1 MTWERS
7 RRRNFNPL
15 PSYEG
20 RLSTSAMAQARG
32 HFNPLPSHEGRQ
44 EREIRDQVAREFQS
58 TPLSRGK
65 TIRTLAIGADTFIS
79 IRSPLTRGDTV
90 SRSIREI
97 KRHFNPLPSHE
108 GRPSPPILRL
118 QFAPISIRSPHARG
132 DSISLQ
138 KSIRIY
144 VSLHNKT
151 MIHRFSELYKPLF
164 AAQSPIFGVRSPR
177 ESHDS
182 FTFARPSA
190 GRGITP

>member
-79 IRSPLTRGDTV
+79 IRSPLTRGDLRLQ
-90 SRSIREI
+90 SRPAFKRISIRSPLT
-97 KRHFNPLPSHE
+97 RGDRTRARVVVTPSYFNPLPSHE
-108 GRPSPPILRL
+108 GRHGSAGTGTGRL
-118 QFAPISIRSPHARG
+118 ISIRSPLTRG
-132 DSISLQ
+132 DLSGYASMP
-138 KSIRIY
+138 
-144 VSLHNKT
+144 NP
-151 MIHRFSELYKPLF
+151 E
-164 AAQSPIFGVRSPR
+164 
-177 ESHDS
+177 
-182 FTFARPSA
+182 
-190 GRGITP
+190 